1 MPCSVLSTTSHW
13 LLCPLSA
20 SSGNNTLGDLKKDQL
35 HSVLWGEKNVGMMNE
50 GRLTV
55 LGMHV

>member
-13 LLCPLSA
+13 LLCPLAA
-20 SSGNNTLGDLKKDQL
+20 SSGNTLGDFKKDQL
-35 HSVLWGEKNVGMMNE
+35 HSVLWGEKNVGMMSE
-50 GRLTV
+50 GRLAV